1 MYFGKATRAIREP
14 DLGDSFELSPPN
26 TAVEFAKPNAHAHR
40 AAKGNGLDV
49 AYLADDLEPHGA

>member
-1 MYFGKATRAIREP
+1 MYFGKVTRAIRKP

-26 TAVEFAKPNAHAHR
+26 TAVALAKPHSHSHR

-49 AYLADDLEPHGA
+49 AYLADDREPHGA